1 MATVDV
7 GRVQH
12 LGSPGEEE
20 ENTLENVTKRVRK
33 LREREKKKKKG
44 QGPNK
49 PRRYRPKFHRTSSCK
64 VHLTYGLRLIK
75 QLME

>member
-1 MATVDV
+1 VDHADKPNSMATVDV

-33 LREREKKKKKG
+33 LREREKKKKKVKALISRG
-44 QGPNK
+44 VTDPNSIAPVLVK
-49 PRRYRPKFHRTSSCK
+49 ST
-64 VHLTYGLRLIK
+64 
-75 QLME
+75 

>member
-33 LREREKKKKKG
+33 LREREKKKKKVKALISRG
-44 QGPNK
+44 VTD
-49 PRRYRPKFHRTSSCK
+49 PKSIAPVLVKST
-64 VHLTYGLRLIK
+64 
-75 QLME
+75 

>member
-1 MATVDV
+1 VDHADKPNSMATVDV

-33 LREREKKKKKG
+33 LRERERKKEK
-44 QGPNK
+44 
-49 PRRYRPKFHRTSSCK
+49 RSRP
-64 VHLTYGLRLIK
+64 
-75 QLME
+75 